1 VVIDPFGQEP
11 MLKSVSIALVATLLS
26 FVPCYAAELSNAPS
40 ATVGRTPIALPVP
53 DGYVSTTEIP
63 ALKTLAET
71 VTQATH
77 RLLVG
82 LFRKEDVVA
91 WRNGQPLKTDR
102 YFLIQTE
109 RQAEAE
115 SMTQAEY
122 ARLKSAL
129 KQRVAARIVGNDAT
143 ANRQT
148 TDAQRQLDASL
159 PALRRQFALPPIKM
173 SLGET
178 TILGISEDQTSSV
191 STASAT
197 KLSAASEGKTVD
209 TVMVSVSTVLLCKGK
224 LINIYGYSTYRSPD
238 DLNWLQ
244 GESSRL
250 VATLSAA
257 NQ

>member
-1 VVIDPFGQEP
+1 
-11 MLKSVSIALVATLLS
+11 MLKRAYIVLVATLFSSHL
-26 FVPCYAAELSNAPS
+26 CNAAEPSNAPS
-40 ATVGRTPIALPVP
+40 FTVGRAAIALPVP
-53 DGYVSTTEIP
+53 AGYVSTAEIP

-71 VTQATH
+71 ATQSTH

-82 LFRKEDVVA
+82 LFPKEDVDA
-91 WRNGQPLKTDR
+91 WRSGQPLKTDR

-109 RQAEAE
+109 KQAEAE

-129 KQRVAARIVGNDAT
+129 KQRVAARIVGNDAA

-148 TDAQRQLDASL
+148 TDDQRQLDANL
-159 PALRRQFALPPIKM
+159 PAIRKQFTLPPMKM

-178 TILGISEDQTSSV
+178 AILGISEDQPSSI

-197 KLSAASEGKTVD
+197 KLSASSEGKTVD

-224 LINIYGYSTYRSPD
+224 LINIYGYSTYRGPD
-238 DLNWLQ
+238 DLSWLQ

-250 VATLSAA
+250 AARLSAA